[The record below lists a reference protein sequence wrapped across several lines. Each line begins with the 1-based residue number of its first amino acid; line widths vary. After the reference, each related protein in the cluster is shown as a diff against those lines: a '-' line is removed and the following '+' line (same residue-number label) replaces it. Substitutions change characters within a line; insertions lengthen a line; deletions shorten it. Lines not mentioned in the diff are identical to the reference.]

1 MFFVCAA
8 PQDRGSEG
16 MTIVQNQ
23 AAWEVNSRRRGGPAA
38 IGACL
43 PKLGMLETE
52 QLTKIAFMEDPAD
65 RARHA
70 ARVSKMMRGFGH
82 TGTESAGR
90 QRRRK
95 LLDIIETFVRMPPV
109 TIEVPRIV
117 WRDLYDAAG
126 SIAAMNIDWDSRCG
140 PLIAASNDHLK
151 CRIGWTAARKNLRRL
166 AEYGLIIPYCLAGN
180 GKRFLGSRD
189 SLDRSDASGWSLAPL
204 LVLEDYLTQLAAT
217 EKALA
222 EQNLILPKEI
232 RKATSSAYRLLR
244 PFEQGHPWAD
254 KARKKLDAIAAARRI
269 YQRRKGSMDAIGV
282 LGRLAEVAM
291 RLLDRLS
298 ERISLGEIASLTP
311 SGDTTVPRD
320 DHHQYS
326 PEEALESVYGLAEGA
341 CRQEPDDIQTTPDA
355 DRLKEETVEAHHNA
369 LVSADTND
377 VYGIQRS
384 GFVWA
389 EASALFPFIDG
400 MVEIARRPGLT
411 ELHAV
416 ARVCQIG
423 QATAARA
430 SAMLGTEIALLC
442 ALITGHHLASGEI
455 RKTPDA
461 YMQALMRRACSG
473 ELNLGHTLLGRRK
486 AVFGQG
492 DTRASNMRIS
502 VRSSMH

>member
-1 MFFVCAA
+1 
-8 PQDRGSEG
+8 

-23 AAWEVNSRRRGGPAA
+23 AAWEVDSRRRGGPAA

-109 TIEVPRIV
+109 TIDVPRIV
-117 WRDLYDAAG
+117 WRDLYDAAA

-151 CRIGWTAARKNLRRL
+151 CRIGWTAARKNIRRL

-204 LVLEDYLTQLAAT
+204 LLLEDYLTQLAAT

-282 LGRLAEVAM
+282 LGRLAEVAT

-311 SGDTTVPRD
+311 SGDTRVRRD
-320 DHHQYS
+320 GHHQYS
-326 PEEALESVYGLAEGA
+326 PEEALESVSGLAEGA
-341 CRQEPDDIQTTPDA
+341 CRREPDDVRTTPDA
-355 DRLKEETVEAHHNA
+355 DRVKQETADACQNA

-442 ALITGHHLASGEI
+442 ALITGHHLANGQI

-461 YMQALMRRACSG
+461 YMQALVRRARSG

>member
-1 MFFVCAA
+1 
-8 PQDRGSEG
+8 

-109 TIEVPRIV
+109 TIDVPRIV

-151 CRIGWTAARKNLRRL
+151 CRIGWTAARKNIRRL

-204 LVLEDYLTQLAAT
+204 LLLEDYLTQLAAT

-282 LGRLAEVAM
+282 LGRLAEVAT

>member
-1 MFFVCAA
+1 
-8 PQDRGSEG
+8 
-16 MTIVQNQ
+16 MTLVQNQ
-23 AAWEVNSRRRGGPAA
+23 AAWEVNRRRRGEPAS
-38 IGACL
+38 IGLCL
-43 PKLGMLETE
+43 RNLDLFERE
-52 QLTKIAFMEDPAD
+52 QLTMISFMDDPKD

-70 ARVSKMMRGFGH
+70 ARVSKMMRGFRQQGS
-82 TGTESAGR
+82 EDAGR
-90 QRRRK
+90 HRRRK
-95 LLDIIETFVRMPPV
+95 LLDIIETFMRVPPV
-109 TIEVPRIV
+109 TIDVPRIV
-117 WRDLYDAAG
+117 WRDLHHAAA
-126 SIAAMNIDWDSRCG
+126 SIAAMNVDWDSRCG

-151 CRIGWTAARKNLRRL
+151 CRIGWTAARKNIRRL
-166 AEYGLIIPYCLAGN
+166 ADYGLIIPHCLAGN
-180 GKRFLGSRD
+180 GKRFLGSRKNG
-189 SLDRSDASGWSLAPL
+189 DRSDASGWSLAPL
-204 LVLEDYLTQLAAT
+204 LLLEDYLTELAAT

-222 EQNLILPKEI
+222 EQNLILPYEI

-254 KARKKLDAIAAARRI
+254 KARKKLDAIAAARRT

-282 LGRLAEVAM
+282 LGRLAEVAT

-298 ERISLGEIASLTP
+298 ERISLAKIASLTP
-311 SGDTTVPRD
+311 SGDTRVRQD

-326 PEEALESVYGLAEGA
+326 PEEALESVYGLADGA
-341 CRQEPDDIQTTPDA
+341 CRQEPNEVQTTSDA
-355 DRLKEETVEAHHNA
+355 DRAKQEAANTCKNA
-369 LVSADTND
+369 LVSADPND

-389 EASALFPFIDG
+389 DAPALFPFIDG
-400 MVEIARRPGLT
+400 MVEIGRQPGLT

-423 QATAARA
+423 QATAAGA
-430 SAMLGTEIALLC
+430 SAILGTEIALLC
-442 ALITGHHLASGEI
+442 ALITGHHLASGQI

-461 YMQALMRRACSG
+461 YMRALVQRARGG

-502 VRSSMH
+502 VQSSMH

>member
-1 MFFVCAA
+1 
-8 PQDRGSEG
+8 

-52 QLTKIAFMEDPAD
+52 QLTKIGFMEDPAD

-95 LLDIIETFVRMPPV
+95 LLDIIETFARMPPV
-109 TIEVPRIV
+109 TIDVPRIV
-117 WRDLYDAAG
+117 WRDLYDAAA

-151 CRIGWTAARKNLRRL
+151 CRIGWTAARKNIRRL

-204 LVLEDYLTQLAAT
+204 LLLEDYLTQLAAT

-254 KARKKLDAIAAARRI
+254 KARKKLDAIAAARRT

-282 LGRLAEVAM
+282 LGRLAEVAT

-341 CRQEPDDIQTTPDA
+341 CRQEPDELRTTSDA
-355 DRLKEETVEAHHNA
+355 DRAKHETADACQSA
-369 LVSADTND
+369 LVSTDAND

-389 EASALFPFIDG
+389 EAPALFPFIDG
-400 MVEIARRPGLT
+400 MVEIGRRPGLT

-416 ARVCQIG
+416 ARVCQLG
-423 QATAARA
+423 QGTAARA
-430 SAMLGTEIALLC
+430 SAILGTEIALLC
-442 ALITGHHLASGEI
+442 ALITGHHLASGQI
-455 RKTPDA
+455 RKNPDA
-461 YMQALMRRACSG
+461 YMQALVRRARSG
-473 ELNLGHTLLGRRK
+473 ELNLGHTLLGRKK

-492 DTRASNMRIS
+492 DTRASKMRIS
-502 VRSSMH
+502 LRSSLH

>member
-1 MFFVCAA
+1 
-8 PQDRGSEG
+8 

-23 AAWEVNSRRRGGPAA
+23 AAWEVNSRRRGRPAA

-43 PKLGMLETE
+43 PNLGMLETD
-52 QLTKIAFMEDPAD
+52 QLTKITFMEDPAD

-82 TGTESAGR
+82 TGTENAGR

-95 LLDIIETFVRMPPV
+95 LLDIIETFARMPPV
-109 TIEVPRIV
+109 TIDVPRIV
-117 WRDLYDAAG
+117 WRDLYDAAA

-140 PLIAASNDHLK
+140 PLIAASNDQLK
-151 CRIGWTAARKNLRRL
+151 FRIGWTAARKNIRRL
-166 AEYGLIIPYCLAGN
+166 AEYGLIIPHCLAGN

-189 SLDRSDASGWSLAPL
+189 SEERSDASAWSLAPL
-204 LVLEDYLTQLAAT
+204 LLLEDYLTQLAAT

-254 KARKKLDAIAAARRI
+254 KARKKLDAIAAARRT
-269 YQRRKGSMDAIGV
+269 YQRRKGSVDAIGV
-282 LGRLAEVAM
+282 LGRLAEVAT

-311 SGDTTVPRD
+311 SRDTRVRWD

-326 PEEALESVYGLAEGA
+326 PQEALESVYGLAEGA
-341 CRQEPDDIQTTPDA
+341 CRQEPDDIRTTPDA

-389 EASALFPFIDG
+389 EAPALFPFIDG
-400 MVEIARRPGLT
+400 MVEIGRRPGLT
-411 ELHAV
+411 ELHEV

-430 SAMLGTEIALLC
+430 SATLGTGIALLC
-442 ALITGHHLASGEI
+442 ALITGHHLANGQI

-461 YMQALMRRACSG
+461 YMQALVRRARSG

-502 VRSSMH
+502 IRSSLH

>member
-1 MFFVCAA
+1 
-8 PQDRGSEG
+8 
-16 MTIVQNQ
+16 MTIVQHQ

-43 PKLGMLETE
+43 PKLEMLETE
-52 QLTKIAFMEDPAD
+52 QLTKIGFMEDPAD

-95 LLDIIETFVRMPPV
+95 LLDIVETFARMPPV
-109 TIEVPRIV
+109 TIDVPRIV
-117 WRDLYDAAG
+117 WRDLYDAAA

-140 PLIAASNDHLK
+140 PLIAASNDQLK
-151 CRIGWTAARKNLRRL
+151 FRIGWTAARKNIRRL

-204 LVLEDYLTQLAAT
+204 LLLEDYLTQLAAT

-222 EQNLILPKEI
+222 EKNLILPKEI

-282 LGRLAEVAM
+282 LGRLAEVAA

-461 YMQALMRRACSG
+461 YMQALMRRARSG

-502 VRSSMH
+502 VQSSMH

>member
-1 MFFVCAA
+1 
-8 PQDRGSEG
+8 

-52 QLTKIAFMEDPAD
+52 QLTKIGFMEDPAD

-95 LLDIIETFVRMPPV
+95 LLDIIETFARMPPV
-109 TIEVPRIV
+109 TIDVPRIV
-117 WRDLYDAAG
+117 WRDLYDAAA

-140 PLIAASNDHLK
+140 PLI
-151 CRIGWTAARKNLRRL
+151 
-166 AEYGLIIPYCLAGN
+166 
-180 GKRFLGSRD
+180 
-189 SLDRSDASGWSLAPL
+189 
-204 LVLEDYLTQLAAT
+204 AT

-254 KARKKLDAIAAARRI
+254 KARKKLDAIAAARRT

-282 LGRLAEVAM
+282 LGRLAEVAT

-341 CRQEPDDIQTTPDA
+341 CRQEPDELRTTSDA
-355 DRLKEETVEAHHNA
+355 DRAKHETADACQSA
-369 LVSADTND
+369 LVSTDAND

-389 EASALFPFIDG
+389 EAPALFPFIDG
-400 MVEIARRPGLT
+400 MVEIGTRPGLT
-411 ELHAV
+411 ELHEV

-430 SAMLGTEIALLC
+430 SATLGTGIALLC
-442 ALITGHHLASGEI
+442 ALITGHHLANGQI

-461 YMQALMRRACSG
+461 YMQALVRRASSG
-473 ELNLGHTLLGRRK
+473 ELNLDHTLLGRRK

-492 DTRASNMRIS
+492 DTRASKMRTS
-502 VRSSMH
+502 LRSSLH

>member
-1 MFFVCAA
+1 
-8 PQDRGSEG
+8 
-16 MTIVQNQ
+16 
-23 AAWEVNSRRRGGPAA
+23 
-38 IGACL
+38 
-43 PKLGMLETE
+43 MLETE
-52 QLTKIAFMEDPAD
+52 QLTMITFMEDPAD

-82 TGTESAGR
+82 TGTENAGR

-95 LLDIIETFVRMPPV
+95 LLDIIETFARMPPV
-109 TIEVPRIV
+109 TIDVPRIV
-117 WRDLYDAAG
+117 WRDLYDAAA

-151 CRIGWTAARKNLRRL
+151 CRIGWTAARKNIRRL
-166 AEYGLIIPYCLAGN
+166 AEYGLIIPHCLAGN

-189 SLDRSDASGWSLAPL
+189 SEDRSDASGWSLAPL
-204 LVLEDYLTQLAAT
+204 LLLEDYLTQLAAT

-222 EQNLILPKEI
+222 AQNLILPNQI
-232 RKATSSAYRLLR
+232 RRATSSAYRLLR

-282 LGRLAEVAM
+282 LGRLAEVAT

-298 ERISLGEIASLTP
+298 ERISLGEIASLTL

-326 PEEALESVYGLAEGA
+326 PEEALESVYGLADGA
-341 CRQEPDDIQTTPDA
+341 CRQEPDELRTTSDA
-355 DRLKEETVEAHHNA
+355 DRAKHETADACQSV
-369 LVSADTND
+369 LVSTDSND

-389 EASALFPFIDG
+389 EAPGLFPFIDG
-400 MVEIARRPGLT
+400 MVEIGRRPGLT
-411 ELHAV
+411 ELHEV

-430 SAMLGTEIALLC
+430 SAILGTEIALLC
-442 ALITGHHLASGEI
+442 ALITGHHLASGQI

-461 YMQALMRRACSG
+461 YMQAFVWRARRG
-473 ELNLGHTLLGRRK
+473 ELNLGHTLLGRKK

-492 DTRASNMRIS
+492 DTRASNMSIS

>member
-1 MFFVCAA
+1 
-8 PQDRGSEG
+8 

-109 TIEVPRIV
+109 TIDVPRIV

-140 PLIAASNDHLK
+140 PLIAASNDQLK
-151 CRIGWTAARKNLRRL
+151 CRIGWTAARKNIRRL

-204 LVLEDYLTQLAAT
+204 LLLEDYLTQLAAT
-217 EKALA
+217 EKALT

-282 LGRLAEVAM
+282 LGRLAEVAT

-461 YMQALMRRACSG
+461 YMQALIRRARSG

>member
-1 MFFVCAA
+1 
-8 PQDRGSEG
+8 
-16 MTIVQNQ
+16 MTIVQHQ

-43 PKLGMLETE
+43 PKLEMLETE
-52 QLTKIAFMEDPAD
+52 QLTKIGFMEDPAD

-95 LLDIIETFVRMPPV
+95 LLDIVETFARMPPV
-109 TIEVPRIV
+109 TIDVPRIV
-117 WRDLYDAAG
+117 WRDLYDAAA

-151 CRIGWTAARKNLRRL
+151 CRIGWTAARKNIRRL

-204 LVLEDYLTQLAAT
+204 LLLEDYLTQLAAT

-222 EQNLILPKEI
+222 EKNLILPKEI

-282 LGRLAEVAM
+282 LGRLAEVAA

-461 YMQALMRRACSG
+461 YMQALMRRARSG

-502 VRSSMH
+502 VQSSMH

>member
-1 MFFVCAA
+1 L
-8 PQDRGSEG
+8 
-16 MTIVQNQ
+16 TLVQNQ
-23 AAWEVNSRRRGGPAA
+23 VAWEVNSRRRGEPAS
-38 IGACL
+38 IGSCL
-43 PKLGMLETE
+43 RNLDLFERE
-52 QLTKIAFMEDPAD
+52 QLTMISFMDDPID

-70 ARVSKMMRGFGH
+70 ARVSKMMRGFRQQGSEE
-82 TGTESAGR
+82 TGR
-90 QRRRK
+90 HRRRK
-95 LLDIIETFVRMPPV
+95 LLDIIETFMRVPPV
-109 TIEVPRIV
+109 TIDVPRIV
-117 WRDLYDAAG
+117 WRDLYHAAA
-126 SIAAMNIDWDSRCG
+126 SIAAMNVDWDSRCG

-151 CRIGWTAARKNLRRL
+151 CRIGWTAARKNIRRL
-166 AEYGLIIPYCLAGN
+166 AEYGLIIPHCLAGN
-180 GKRFLGSRD
+180 GKRFLGSRKNG
-189 SLDRSDASGWSLAPL
+189 DRSDASGWSLAPL
-204 LVLEDYLTQLAAT
+204 LLLEDYLTELAAT

-222 EQNLILPKEI
+222 EQNLILPNEI

-254 KARKKLDAIAAARRI
+254 KARKKLDAIAAARRT
-269 YQRRKGSMDAIGV
+269 YQRRKGSTVAIRV
-282 LGRLAEVAM
+282 LSRLAEVAA

-298 ERISLGEIASLTP
+298 VRISLDEIASLTP
-311 SGDTTVPRD
+311 FGDTRVRRD

-341 CRQEPDDIQTTPDA
+341 FRQGNNEIRTTPTA
-355 DRLKEETVEAHHNA
+355 DRVEQGTARARDNA
-369 LVSADTND
+369 LVSADSND

-389 EASALFPFIDG
+389 EAPALFAFIDG
-400 MVEIARRPGLT
+400 MVEIGRRPDLT

-430 SAMLGTEIALLC
+430 SAILGTEIALLC
-442 ALITGHHLASGEI
+442 ALITGHHLASGQI

-461 YMQALMRRACSG
+461 YMQALVRRARRG

-492 DTRASNMRIS
+492 DTRASNMSIS

>member
-1 MFFVCAA
+1 
-8 PQDRGSEG
+8 

-23 AAWEVNSRRRGGPAA
+23 AAWEVDSRRRGGPAA

-109 TIEVPRIV
+109 TIDVPRIV
-117 WRDLYDAAG
+117 WRDLYDAAA

-151 CRIGWTAARKNLRRL
+151 CRIGWTAARKNIRRL

-204 LVLEDYLTQLAAT
+204 LLLEDYLTQLAAT

-282 LGRLAEVAM
+282 LGRLAEVAT

-311 SGDTTVPRD
+311 SGDTRVRRD
-320 DHHQYS
+320 GHHQYS
-326 PEEALESVYGLAEGA
+326 PEEAFESVYDLAEGA

-461 YMQALMRRACSG
+461 YMQALMRRARSG